1 MSRQDYNDN
10 CGNPNDSL
18 TGRFEYSTELSTK
31 GLRLDWLQ
39 HQLMNESTPHRMH
52 LQYMLHQTIQHRASR
67 TVSTWPLFQM
77 GLSRTTGWMSVSL
90 PWHTIISPVATQKV
104 AKDKT
109 HMGKHS
115 ILTQKLQQPRGCDWL
130 VANNSSRC
138 FFGKQTSKQELGSR
152 KKGVSTRVF
161 LKTRTMNAKPG
172 EEDSIRGLLILLQKE
187 KVVICPQCR
196 LLSAAFGILQ
206 QHGAQHTCAL

>member
-1 MSRQDYNDN
+1 MYHCLGIPSSAPLPHKKLPRIKRIWAN
-10 CGNPNDSL
+10 
-18 TGRFEYSTELSTK
+18 TRRF
-31 GLRLDWLQ
+31 DIW
-39 HQLMNESTPHRMH
+39 N
-52 LQYMLHQTIQHRASR
+52 
-67 TVSTWPLFQM
+67 
-77 GLSRTTGWMSVSL
+77 
-90 PWHTIISPVATQKV
+90 
-104 AKDKT
+104 
-109 HMGKHS
+109 
-115 ILTQKLQQPRGCDWL
+115 ILTQKLQQPRGEQQQPL
-130 VANNSSRC
+130 L